1 MPVSLASA
9 DSVFVGLGRVL
20 SVQTPV
26 KRGEPYRCVKYA
38 VMVKPA
44 HRGMWINTQFLYSI
58 SVVTSVFFVDQDFT
72 CPFYR
77 PIVQEYRHWMGY
89 L

>member
-1 MPVSLASA
+1 MPVSLESA

-58 SVVTSVFFVDQDFT
+58 SVVTSVFLLIRISRVRFIGRLFKNT
-72 CPFYR
+72 GIR
-77 PIVQEYRHWMGY
+77 
-89 L
+89 